1 MKRIF
6 FSLLLVSFS
15 AAAYANTTYNC
26 SDASRSHEMQLTFT
40 SDLSS
45 VRYVAGPVSGPLT
58 NAGTATLTIQQS
70 MLQAGAGSV
79 TFPRRRFHFYLQSPV
94 GLCDRRPFWAPRYRH
109 RRGHAPRQSHDRL

>member
-1 MKRIF
+1 MIMKRIF

-58 NAGTATLTIQQS
+58 NAGIANRQGTQNAAIIYKDNRASATLTIQQS

-79 TFPRRRFHFYLQSPV
+79 TFSIDGDSTFTCNRR
-94 GLCDRRPFWAPRYRH
+94 
-109 RRGHAPRQSHDRL
+109 

>member
-1 MKRIF
+1 MIMKRIL

-26 SDASRSHEMQLTFT
+26 SDASRSHEIQLTFT

-45 VRYVAGPVSGPLT
+45 VRYAAGPVSGPLT
-58 NAGTATLTIQQS
+58 NAGIANRQGTQNAAIIYKDDRASATLTIQQS

-79 TFPRRRFHFYLQSPV
+79 TFSLDGDSTFTCNRR
-94 GLCDRRPFWAPRYRH
+94 
-109 RRGHAPRQSHDRL
+109 

>member
-1 MKRIF
+1 MKRSL

-15 AAAYANTTYNC
+15 TAAYANTYNC

-58 NAGTATLTIQQS
+58 NAGIANVRALKTLPSSIK
-70 MLQAGAGSV
+70 MIEL
-79 TFPRRRFHFYLQSPV
+79 PRH
-94 GLCDRRPFWAPRYRH
+94 
-109 RRGHAPRQSHDRL
+109 

>member
-1 MKRIF
+1 MIMKRSLL
-6 FSLLLVSFS
+6 SLLLVSFS
-15 AAAYANTTYNC
+15 TAAYANTYNC

-58 NAGTATLTIQQS
+58 NAGIANRQGTQNAAIIYKDDRASATLTIQQS

-79 TFPRRRFHFYLQSPV
+79 TFSLDGDSTFICNRR
-94 GLCDRRPFWAPRYRH
+94 
-109 RRGHAPRQSHDRL
+109 